1 MGGQPVTISR
11 LNAGQHR
18 LMASDAHHPGSGDE
32 GNSGHPRRR
41 CPSLTAMTETAGP
54 GAAPE
59 PSGWVKSWRWLE
71 SLDLTKPPAPVLRW
85 LGILL
90 IAIGYAA
97 AGAPA
102 QLGDW
107 LGLVILAG
115 ALILPDIAGFAI
127 GGFRLDLKHAQ
138 DEIATLRQE
147 VNAQARASSIAG
159 VAIGNDA
166 IAAWTDALI
175 RAARQANSDQASGA
189 ATPWPPPGSGRRAQQ
204 STASPD
210 RT

>member
-1 MGGQPVTISR
+1 M
-11 LNAGQHR
+11 
-18 LMASDAHHPGSGDE
+18 
-32 GNSGHPRRR
+32 
-41 CPSLTAMTETAGP
+41 
-54 GAAPE
+54 
-59 PSGWVKSWRWLE
+59 
-71 SLDLTKPPAPVLRW
+71 LRW

-97 AGAPA
+97 AGAPS
-102 QLGDW
+102 QIGDW
-107 LGLVILAG
+107 LWLVILAG
-115 ALILPDIAGFAI
+115 ALILPDIAGLAI
-127 GGFRLDLKHAQ
+127 GGFRLDLKQAQ

-175 RAARQANSDQASGA
+175 RAARQANSDQAGGA
-189 ATPWPPPGSGRRAQQ
+189 AAPWPPPPGSGSGAQQ